1 MSTIEDLNYPSI
13 TDMSQDKAIEALRQ
27 IRLSRRIPTRKVS
40 NKKISAKKASKKIP
54 KINSSQAKN
63 LLDLIKQ
70 VK

>member
-13 TDMSQDKAIEALRQ
+13 TDMSQDEAIETLRQ
-27 IRLSRRIPTRKVS
+27 IRLSRRIPVKKVS
-40 NKKISAKKASKKIP
+40 NKKASKKASKKIP

>member
-13 TDMSQDKAIEALRQ
+13 TDMSQDEAIESLRQ
-27 IRLSRRIPTRKVS
+27 IRLSRRIPVRKVS
-40 NKKISAKKASKKIP
+40 NKKAASKKAAKKIP
-54 KINSSQAKN
+54 KLNQDQAKN

>member
-13 TDMSQDKAIEALRQ
+13 TDMSQDEAIEALRQ

-40 NKKISAKKASKKIP
+40 NRKVSKKASKKIP
-54 KINSSQAKN
+54 KIDSNQAKN

>member
-1 MSTIEDLNYPSI
+1 MATIEDLNYPSI
-13 TDMSQDKAIEALRQ
+13 TDMSQDEAIETLRQ
-27 IRLSRRIPTRKVS
+27 IRLSRRIPVKKVS
-40 NKKISAKKASKKIP
+40 NKKVSKKSTKKIP

>member
-40 NKKISAKKASKKIP
+40 NKKTSKKASKKIP

>member
-13 TDMSQDKAIEALRQ
+13 TDMSQDEAIEALRQ

-40 NKKISAKKASKKIP
+40 NKKASKKSTKKIP

>member
-13 TDMSQDKAIEALRQ
+13 TDMSQDEAIEALRQ

-40 NKKISAKKASKKIP
+40 NKKVSKKAAKKIP

>member
-13 TDMSQDKAIEALRQ
+13 TDMSQDEAIEALRQ

-40 NKKISAKKASKKIP
+40 NKKASKKASKKIP

>member
-13 TDMSQDKAIEALRQ
+13 TDMSQDEAIEALRQ
-27 IRLSRRIPTRKVS
+27 IRLSRRIPVEIVS
-40 NKKISAKKASKKIP
+40 NKKAASKRAAKKIP
-54 KINSSQAKN
+54 KLNQDQAKN

>member
-13 TDMSQDKAIEALRQ
+13 TDMSQDEAIEALRQ

-40 NKKISAKKASKKIP
+40 NKKVSKKAPKKIP

>member
-1 MSTIEDLNYPSI
+1 
-13 TDMSQDKAIEALRQ
+13 MSQDEAIEALRQ

-40 NKKISAKKASKKIP
+40 NKKVSKKASKKIP